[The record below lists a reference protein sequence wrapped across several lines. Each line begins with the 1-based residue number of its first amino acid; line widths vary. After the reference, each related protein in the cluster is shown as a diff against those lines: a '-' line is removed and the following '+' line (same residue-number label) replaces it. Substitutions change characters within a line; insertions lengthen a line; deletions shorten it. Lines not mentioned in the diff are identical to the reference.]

1 MIFLSLDWKK
11 HLWELDPDNPSNNGL
26 ENEDFI
32 VWMRT
37 AALPNFKKLYRIVN
51 SSALEGSRNG
61 LVAGNYS
68 LSISYCKT
76 MRPIY
81 LLVLKIGCKF

>member
-1 MIFLSLDWKK
+1 LADWKK
-11 HLWELDPDNPSNNGL
+11 ELWELDTEIPENNGIQ
-26 ENEDFI
+26 NEDFI

-51 SSALEGSRNG
+51 ITADGSRNG

-68 LSISYCKT
+68 LRINYSMFQDGSFYGI
-76 MRPIY
+76 
-81 LLVLKIGCKF
+81 VG